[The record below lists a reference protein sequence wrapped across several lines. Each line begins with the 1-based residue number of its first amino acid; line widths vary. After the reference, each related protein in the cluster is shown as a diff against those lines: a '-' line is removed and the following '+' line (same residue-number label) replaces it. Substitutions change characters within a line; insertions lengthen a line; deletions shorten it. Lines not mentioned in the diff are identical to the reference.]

1 MDSFN
6 KTTSFP
12 VLFIR
17 LHFLLFLLISITL
30 CPLACHGCHE
40 EERRALLNFKSSL
53 EDPLNSLS
61 SWNESV
67 HHQNCCEWHGIQC
80 SRDTFHVISIDLP
93 YMDHDQLPPLR
104 GKLSPSLSNIT
115 YLEYLD
121 LSFNNLHWNPT
132 RMFEH
137 PWPKLQTLRLSSNKA
152 TGSIPSSISN
162 APMLV
167 SLSAFNC
174 GIQGSIPSTLYN
186 LPHLQHLNLSYN
198 NITSYIHSSIS
209 NLKKLKFLDLSYNN
223 FQGPIPKSI
232 CKVISLRHLALQ
244 DNNISE
250 SIPSCIT
257 KLHNLSVFNVMRNSI
272 RGKVSLITL
281 INELNLTTLGLSS
294 NKLTAVIDQHLNPSN
309 FRMESLQLGS
319 CNMKGF
325 TPTFICNLTF
335 LQELDLSS
343 NNLEGVI
350 PSCISKLK
358 NLLYLDMSSN
368 KLQGPLPLLS
378 STVNQIHLSGNELSG
393 SVNFNICSQEP
404 GKLSSK
410 TEFIDLSNNSLSG
423 VIPSSIG
430 YCTSLKY
437 LNLCDN
443 NISGTVP
450 NELEQAK
457 SLIYLQID
465 VNNLEGTFPESIQ
478 KLKYLEVLQ
487 IGDNNFQGSI
497 PTGLG
502 SLNNLKILSL
512 RSNKFNGSIPN
523 DIVNLHELQILDLS
537 MNNLSGPIP
546 MKLGNLAKLTSRH
559 GDNFSPGYYTTLR
572 FHFALKGTVT
582 DFVQLNLVSTLID
595 LSSNILEGSIPEEI
609 SLLKGLGLL
618 NLSHNLLS
626 DNIPTSVG
634 NMSSLESL
642 DLSSNRLWGNIP
654 QSLTLIDSLGFLNLS
669 YNNLSGKIPRGNHFD
684 TLSFDGSAFAGNNL
698 LLCGLPTQ
706 MECMGDH
713 NISTGKADEEDQEDG
728 KEKLLLYAIIGLGF
742 GVGFWGLFCILLVK
756 KHKWWFP
763 YWRSID
769 FVAARI
775 VGYIYKK

>member
-1 MDSFN
+1 
-6 KTTSFP
+6 
-12 VLFIR
+12 
-17 LHFLLFLLISITL
+17 
-30 CPLACHGCHE
+30 
-40 EERRALLNFKSSL
+40 
-53 EDPLNSLS
+53 
-61 SWNESV
+61 
-67 HHQNCCEWHGIQC
+67 
-80 SRDTFHVISIDLP
+80 
-93 YMDHDQLPPLR
+93 MDHDQLPPLR

-319 CNMKGF
+319 CNMKGI

-335 LQELDLSS
+335 T
-343 NNLEGVI
+343 GIGFV
-350 PSCISKLK
+350 
-358 NLLYLDMSSN
+358 YN

-487 IGDNNFQGSI
+487 IGDNNF
-497 PTGLG
+497 
-502 SLNNLKILSL
+502 KILSL

-642 DLSSNRLWGNIP
+642 DLSSNSLWGNIP

-713 NISTGKADEEDQEDG
+713 NVSTGKADEEDQEDG